1 MVNGAT
7 LDQLVLEPGDIV
19 AATTLAEVPECDLR
33 ACERMEQRHL
43 REQPNER
50 LVWFRAHGVVRAG
63 VAGRQL
69 VPARR
74 PATVPA

>member
-7 LDQLVLEPGDIV
+7 LNQLVLEPGDIV
-19 AATTLAEVPECDLR
+19 AATTLAEVPERDLR
-33 ACERMEQRHL
+33 ACKRMEERHL
-43 REQPNER
+43 REHPNER